1 MHNLLRLGYK
11 KMLLLTPVNVQENY
25 YPDYIY
31 LIHDACSY
39 GIGEVTAIVASP
51 INTLTKES
59 DDSHKNLY

>member
-1 MHNLLRLGYK
+1 
-11 KMLLLTPVNVQENY
+11 MLLLTPVNLQENY

-51 INTLTKES
+51 INTLTKAS